1 MTEKNEVKAGPK
13 WTNDHVCST
22 YEEAVARLAKLN
34 AIWTDDKQDHM
45 QTKIRRRA
53 NGKFLV
59 KYRKDPAF
67 TKENKKDGRSNRKN
81 KRNTKKGKADT
92 GTSVQEVPSSSGTST

>member
-1 MTEKNEVKAGPK
+1 MKKEQKEEVKLGSK
-13 WTNDHVCST
+13 WTNDHMYTT
-22 YEEAVARLAKLN
+22 YEEAITRLTKLN
-34 AIWTDDKQDHM
+34 TIWTNDKQDHM

-67 TKENKKDGRSNRKN
+67 IKETKKNGRSNRKN
-81 KRNTKKGKADT
+81 KGNTKKGKANI
-92 GTSVQEVPSSSGTST
+92 GTSV